1 MSRKCWNI
9 LEKKKLVRN
18 AEEEAL
24 WRFKHAD
31 EVPGPYP
38 SFGTSV
44 SRLLR
49 ACMRACPQAV
59 GVDVEIKFIQAGQLH
74 LDVIISEDKQSLHL
88 HERWLSTED
97 AVVELGLSGKMA
109 EDKVLVF
116 AVRNLF
122 ADVLEQLPR
131 KSFHQED
138 DPRSSE
144 SHMKREIN
152 RAEERL
158 VSFQEMEVR
167 VNSKNENGR
176 PGLCVEWPVNARQQ
190 DDNAM
195 IEVQCHRASQ
205 CTHLRDVLLIAED
218 GKCDPS
224 RKAISLVPIIS
235 GSLLKLVNY

>member
-1 MSRKCWNI
+1 MW
-9 LEKKKLVRN
+9 
-18 AEEEAL
+18 
-24 WRFKHAD
+24 
-31 EVPGPYP
+31 
-38 SFGTSV
+38 
-44 SRLLR
+44 
-49 ACMRACPQAV
+49 ACPQVAGV
-59 GVDVEIKFIQAGQLH
+59 GVEIKFIQAGQLH
-74 LDVIISEDKQSLHL
+74 LDVIISEDKESLHL
-88 HERWLSTED
+88 HERWLSMED

-131 KSFHQED
+131 EEFHQED

-176 PGLCVEWPVNARQQ
+176 LGLCVEWPVNARRH
-190 DDNAM
+190 DDSAV
-195 IEVQCHRASQ
+195 IEIQCHRAPR
-205 CTHLRDVLLIAED
+205 CTHLRDELLIAED

-224 RKAISLVPIIS
+224 RKDTSVVPIIF
-235 GSLLKLVNY
+235 GSLLTFVNY